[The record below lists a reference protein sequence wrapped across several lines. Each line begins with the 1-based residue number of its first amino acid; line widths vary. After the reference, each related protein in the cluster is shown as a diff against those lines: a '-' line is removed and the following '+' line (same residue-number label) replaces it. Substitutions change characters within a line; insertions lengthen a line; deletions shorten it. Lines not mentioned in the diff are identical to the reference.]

1 MSYTIEINKK
11 KVAAEQGET
20 ILEVLNRNG
29 VNVPTLCHMKGMFP
43 TGACRMCVVEVEGR
57 RNLVPS
63 CSEPITNEMKVTTHS
78 QRVIN
83 SRKTIIELLL
93 ANHPDDCLYCE
104 RNNNCELQSL
114 STELHV
120 RDRKI
125 RGNKNDYKLD
135 LSSPSIVRDPAKCIL
150 CGRCVRVCE
159 EIEAVSAIDF
169 IGRGN
174 QTVIG
179 TAFDEGLNTSKCV
192 NCGQCINV
200 CPTGALREKCHFTEI
215 EAAIQ
220 NPTKTVV
227 VQHAPSISVSIA
239 EELGM
244 PAGTDVKGVL
254 NAALRQIGFNVV
266 FDTSFSADLTIMEEV
281 SELIQ
286 RVTTGGKLPM
296 FTSCCPGWVKY
307 AEGFQHDF
315 IPHLS
320 SCKSPM
326 QMMGAIVKSYYAET
340 ANIAQE
346 DLYSVAIM
354 PCSAKKFE
362 QQQESMT
369 QNGISDVDAVLTTRE
384 LAKMIRL
391 HGVDLAN
398 LEPEMPDN
406 PLGMHSSA
414 GKIFGASGGVME
426 AALRTAYFKL
436 TGKELD
442 QYKIKEVRGFEDRK
456 EFRLAVNGLDLGF
469 AVVSGLKNA
478 EILLDEIKNGREDL
492 HFIEVMACPGGC
504 INGGGQPINQNIDAV
519 KERMKALYTI
529 DDADV
534 IKASHRNHMIAEL
547 YTKYLGE
554 PLGEKSHH
562 LLHTTYQKR

>member
-57 RNLVPS
+57 KNLVPS
-63 CSEPITNEMKVTTHS
+63 CSEPISNDMKVTTHS

-244 PAGTDVKGVL
+244 PAGTDMKGVL

-281 SELIQ
+281 AELIQ

-326 QMMGAIVKSYYAET
+326 QMMGAVVKSYYAET

-369 QNGISDVDAVLTTRE
+369 QDGISDVDAVLTTRE

-504 INGGGQPINQNIDAV
+504 INGGGQPINQDLDAV
-519 KERMKALYTI
+519 KNRMKALYTI

-554 PLGEKSHH
+554 PLGERSHH

>member
-57 RNLVPS
+57 KNLVPS
-63 CSEPITNEMKVTTHS
+63 CSEPISNEMKVTTHS

-244 PAGTDVKGVL
+244 PAGTDMKGVL

-281 SELIQ
+281 AELIQ

-326 QMMGAIVKSYYAET
+326 QMMGAVVKSYYAET

-369 QNGISDVDAVLTTRE
+369 QDGISDVDAVLTTRE

-504 INGGGQPINQNIDAV
+504 INGGGQPINQDLDAV
-519 KERMKALYTI
+519 KNRMKALYTI

-554 PLGEKSHH
+554 PLGERSHH